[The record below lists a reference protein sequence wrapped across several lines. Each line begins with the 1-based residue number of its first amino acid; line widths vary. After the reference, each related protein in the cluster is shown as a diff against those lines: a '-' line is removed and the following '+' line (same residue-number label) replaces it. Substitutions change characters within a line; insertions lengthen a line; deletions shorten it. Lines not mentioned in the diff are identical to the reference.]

1 VIVNLFS
8 DDEIIISL
16 NKEIKKKRKRK
27 PKVVLDELKVGDYI
41 VHDQYGVGLFE
52 GLSQVRIMG
61 GMRDFVSIAYAGED
75 KLLLPVENLHLID
88 RYVGDSGNIPLI
100 DKLGKGSFQK
110 LKSKVKKR
118 LFEIAN
124 EIIKRAAERQLIEAK
139 TIKHEITELQ
149 DFVYG
154 AGFEYTADQVT
165 SISEIRSDML
175 SGQVMDRLLSGDVG
189 FGKTEVAMNALFM
202 AVKSGLQAAIV
213 VPTTLLSNQHYN
225 SVLERFEKYNITVA
239 KIDRFTTTKEKKSFI
254 LGLKNGEYQVA
265 VGTHALMSVDF
276 QDLGLMIIDEE
287 HKFGVKQK
295 EKLKEKAK
303 NLHLLSMSATPI
315 PRSLNMA
322 LSSLKG
328 YSQLLTPPSEREDVR
343 TYVRE
348 YNEKMLKE
356 AVHRELKR
364 GGQLFYVFNKIAT
377 IEQKRKKIEELL
389 PNIRILVLHSQI
401 PPLTAEKQLLKF
413 ANKEYDL
420 LLATTIIESGIH
432 MPNVNTI
439 MIDGAN
445 NFGIAD
451 LHQLRGRVGR
461 GSRQGF
467 CYYLIED
474 KDMLTDDAK
483 KRLMALESN
492 SFLGSGAVLAY
503 HDLEIRGGGNLIGE
517 AQSGHIKNIG
527 YSLYLKMLEEAI
539 NQLSNK
545 SEETVHNEVTEIK
558 LAISAFIS
566 QQVISEDKL
575 RLEIYRRL
583 ALCKTPSAAYELEAE
598 MIDRFGTLDAH
609 TKSFIEMIVIK
620 LLATNKKIKTIS
632 NYNQNITLIYHNEKK
647 ESFSARS
654 KDDDDI
660 ISALLEHLHK
670 K

>member
-1 VIVNLFS
+1 V
-8 DDEIIISL
+8 
-16 NKEIKKKRKRK
+16 
-27 PKVVLDELKVGDYI
+27 
-41 VHDQYGVGLFE
+41 
-52 GLSQVRIMG
+52 
-61 GMRDFVSIAYAGED
+61 
-75 KLLLPVENLHLID
+75 D
-88 RYVGDSGNIPLI
+88 R
-100 DKLGKGSFQK
+100 LGKGSFQK
-110 LKSKVKKR
+110 LKNRVKKR

-124 EIIKRAAERQLIEAK
+124 EIIKRAAERELCEAK
-139 TIKHEITELQ
+139 AIKPEIPELQ
-149 DFVYG
+149 DFVYD
-154 AGFEYTADQVT
+154 AGFEYTTDQKT
-165 SISEIRSDML
+165 SVAEIRTDML
-175 SGQVMDRLLSGDVG
+175 SGKVMDRLLSGNVG

-202 AVKSGLQAAIV
+202 AVKSGLQSAIV
-213 VPTTLLSNQHYN
+213 VPTTLLSNQHFK
-225 SVLERFEKYNITVA
+225 SVLERFEKYNINVA
-239 KIDRFTTTKEKKSFI
+239 KIDRFTTPKEKKSYI
-254 LGLKNGEYQVA
+254 LGLKNGDYHVA
-265 VGTHALMSVDF
+265 VGTHALLAIEF
-276 QDLGLMIIDEE
+276 QNLGLMIIDEE

-377 IEQKRKKIEELL
+377 IEQKRKKIQEIL
-389 PNIRILVLHSQI
+389 PNLKILVLHSQI
-401 PPLTAEKQLLKF
+401 PATTAEKELLKF
-413 ANKEYDL
+413 ENREYDL

-474 KDMLTDDAK
+474 KEVLTDDAK

-503 HDLEIRGGGNLIGE
+503 HDLEIRGGGNLVGE

-545 SEETVHNEVTEIK
+545 QENIVHNEVTELK
-558 LAISAFIS
+558 LTISAFIS
-566 QQVISEDKL
+566 DQVISEDKQRIEL
-575 RLEIYRRL
+575 YRRL
-583 ALCKTPSAAYELEAE
+583 ANAKSESSVYELEAE
-598 MIDRFGTLDAH
+598 MIDRFGALDDY
-609 TKSFIEMIVIK
+609 TKNFIEMMVIK
-620 LLATNKKIKTIS
+620 ILSTDKKIKKVS
-632 NYNQNITLIYHNEKK
+632 NYNQNITLLYQNEKK
-647 ESFSARS
+647 ESFSAQS

-660 ISALLEHLHK
+660 IKALLEFLHK
-670 K
+670 KISPH